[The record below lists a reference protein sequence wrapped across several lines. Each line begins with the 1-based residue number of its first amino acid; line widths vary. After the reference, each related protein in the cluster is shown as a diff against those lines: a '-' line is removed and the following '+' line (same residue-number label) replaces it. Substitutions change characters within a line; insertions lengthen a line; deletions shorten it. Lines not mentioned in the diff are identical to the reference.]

1 MRLDRFLAKTLGE
14 TRTTVKKYIRTKKV
28 TVNGE
33 VIISDGFQ
41 VDTINDV
48 VAFDGE
54 VLQYE
59 EFQYYL
65 INKPE
70 GYVCANE
77 DNVNPTIISFAPEFM
92 MYKFCLLYTS
102 IHSVVFWF
110 TNANTNPFNICGS

>member
-70 GYVCANE
+70 GYVC
-77 DNVNPTIISFAPEFM
+77 
-92 MYKFCLLYTS
+92 KRR
-102 IHSVVFWF
+102 
-110 TNANTNPFNICGS
+110 